1 MDVEAVIR
9 ARVKERTVRVPPA
22 PTACVQLSSLLA
34 QEDWSMRELERIVRA
49 DQAITAALLRMANSA
64 WLRGR
69 EPVTTIPGAVSRL
82 GARGVMKLA
91 WANSAASG
99 LARSGWLLA
108 LKQRAWREAL
118 VAAHVAQWLA
128 TPVAGSTAISPLD
141 PETSFVVGMLHDIG
155 RVVVVSALEDLLS
168 KHPDADTR
176 TADGWWALIEDLHVV
191 AGSALVEAWQLPHP
205 LAEAVAF
212 HHQLGAWDWLQVVN
226 EVVAQVEGQP
236 HVTPDSLG
244 LIGALDTKTAM
255 ELAGKLP
262 ELVSAI
268 RLIDPAL
275 PSESDDASPFE
286 LDAIQLS
293 TGDAVVR
300 GSLVSADEGGLVV
313 ALDAPMSTRM
323 LVFVRIGSQKF
334 HARVE
339 NDGEHVRLRPWALDT
354 TQAARLDRVASTPP
368 LGRVAS
374 SSGRALR

>member
-34 QEDWSMRELERIVRA
+34 QEDWSMAELERIVRA
-49 DQAITAALLRMANSA
+49 DQAITAAMLRMANSA
-64 WLRGR
+64 LLRGR
-69 EPVTTIPGAVSRL
+69 EPVTTIPAAVARL

-91 WANSAASG
+91 WANTASSG
-99 LARSGWLLA
+99 LASGGPLLA

-128 TPVAGSTAISPLD
+128 KPVAGSTALSPLD

-155 RVVVVSALEDLLS
+155 RVVVASALEDLLV
-168 KHPDADTR
+168 KHPEADVR
-176 TADGWWALIEDLHVV
+176 TDEGWWALIEDLHVL

-205 LAEAVAF
+205 LAAAVAF

-236 HVTPDSLG
+236 HVTPASLG
-244 LIGALDTKTAM
+244 LIASLDTKTAL

-275 PSESDDASPFE
+275 PSASDDASPYE

-293 TGDAVVR
+293 TGDAVVH
-300 GSLVSADEGGLVV
+300 GSLVSADAGGLVV
-313 ALDAPMSTRM
+313 ALQAPLSTRM
-323 LVFVRIGSQKF
+323 LVYVRIGSQKF

-339 NDGEHVRLRPWALDT
+339 KAGEHVRLRPWALDAS
-354 TQAARLDRVASTPP
+354 QAASWAGWRQ
-368 LGRVAS
+368 
-374 SSGRALR
+374 ALLAAA

>member
-34 QEDWSMRELERIVRA
+34 QEDWSMAELERIVRA
-49 DQAITAALLRMANSA
+49 DQAITASMLRVANSALLR
-64 WLRGR
+64 GR
-69 EPVTTIPGAVSRL
+69 DPVTTIPAAVARL

-91 WANSAASG
+91 WANTASSG
-99 LARSGWLLA
+99 LSRAGPLLA
-108 LKQRAWREAL
+108 LRQRAWREAL

-128 TPVAGSTAISPLD
+128 KPVTGSAALSPLD

-155 RVVVVSALEDLLS
+155 RVVVASALEDLLV
-168 KHPDADTR
+168 KYPEADVR
-176 TADGWWALIEDLHVV
+176 TDDGWWALIEDLHVI
-191 AGSALVEAWQLPHP
+191 AGSALVQAWQLPHP
-205 LAEAVAF
+205 LAAAVAF

-244 LIGALDTKTAM
+244 LIASLDTRMAM

-275 PSESDDASPFE
+275 PSASDGASPYE

-293 TGDAVVR
+293 TGDAVLH
-300 GSLVSADEGGLVV
+300 GSLVSADAGGLVV

-323 LVFVRIGSQKF
+323 LVFVRIGSQRF

-339 NDGEHVRLRPWALDT
+339 KAGDHVRLRPWALDAS
-354 TQAARLDRVASTPP
+354 QAASWAQWRQELLVA
-368 LGRVAS
+368 A
-374 SSGRALR
+374 